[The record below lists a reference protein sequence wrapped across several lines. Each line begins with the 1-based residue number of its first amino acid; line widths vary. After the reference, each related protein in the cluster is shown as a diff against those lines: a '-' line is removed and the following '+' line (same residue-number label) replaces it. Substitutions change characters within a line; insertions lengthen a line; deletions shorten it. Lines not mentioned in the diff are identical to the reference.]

1 MTRIGITWDE
11 WYPVYSIEEGD
22 IEVNEKTLKRWIKA
36 IEKFDA
42 VQQELAALLEKQGHE
57 WMP

>member
-11 WYPVYSIEEGD
+11 RYPVYSIEEGD
-22 IEVNEKTLKRWIKA
+22 IEINEKTLKRWIKA

-42 VQQELAALLEKQGHE
+42 VQQELSTLLEKQE